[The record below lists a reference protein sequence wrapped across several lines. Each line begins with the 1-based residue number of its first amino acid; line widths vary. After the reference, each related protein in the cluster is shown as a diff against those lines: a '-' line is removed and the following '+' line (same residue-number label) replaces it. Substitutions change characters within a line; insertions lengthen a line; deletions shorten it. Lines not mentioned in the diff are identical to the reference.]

1 MGLGLV
7 EYVANS
13 VWQVP
18 LLAAGAWLLVR
29 MIKPRPIMHHRVW
42 LAVLAMAVILPSHN
56 NGKTYRSMEPV
67 RLARAIVHAF
77 KAMGNEPADG
87 SQTIDERQIGERSR
101 LLPARMENVRLP
113 TTVTHWLVGLYL
125 TTIVVGALRLVYAWR
140 AAQRLVRHSHEM
152 RLSAD
157 VKTAFVAYCH
167 RLGVDLPQVRE
178 SKDVLSPMIIGVAK
192 PALLLPPHFSRH
204 TDDEKRAALCHEL
217 AHVLRRDYGMNLLC
231 RLIAL
236 PVAWHPGAHAI
247 QQRIRT
253 TREIACDAVA
263 AEEVRSQAGYARCLV
278 SLARQMLSGNRVARR
293 THALGLFESNTLEER
308 VSCLLEKRLAMSDR
322 VRMIRAVTGGAA
334 MVAAFTI
341 ALLFHVSPTIADAQA
356 TTLSAGV
363 QNATDTSRG
372 LAEENNLDHPITR
385 AKPVIEES
393 KLTAATEDVSS
404 RPSNIVDREGI
415 ATVKNGRR
423 ETRLDER
430 ERLEQEIRSV
440 RQRIAAAR
448 KKFESASSKHQVS
461 DNDLPMIDD
470 HKVFQQPGNAQNGK
484 ASEEQSL

>member
-29 MIKPRPIMHHRVW
+29 MVKPRPIMHHRVW

-77 KAMGNEPADG
+77 KAMGNELADG
-87 SQTIDERQIGERSR
+87 PQTSDERHIRERSG
-101 LLPARMENVRLP
+101 LLPARIESVRLP

-125 TTIVVGALRLVYAWR
+125 TTIVVSALRLAYAWR
-140 AAQRLVRHSHEM
+140 AAQRLVRHSREM
-152 RLSAD
+152 LLSAD
-157 VKTAFVAYCH
+157 VKTALDAYCH

-192 PALLLPPHFSRH
+192 PALLLPRHFSRH

-217 AHVLRRDYGMNLLC
+217 AHVLRRDYGINLLC

-236 PVAWHPGAHAI
+236 PVAWHPASHAI

-263 AEEVRSQAGYARCLV
+263 AEEIRSQAGYARCLV
-278 SLARQMLSGNRVARR
+278 SLARQTLSGNRLVRR

-308 VSCLLEKRLAMSDR
+308 VAYLLEKRLPMSDR
-322 VRMIRAVTGGAA
+322 VRMIRAVTGAAA

-356 TTLSAGV
+356 TTLSAEV
-363 QNATDTSRG
+363 QNATHTSRG
-372 LAEENNLDHPITR
+372 LAGENNLSHPITR
-385 AKPVIEES
+385 ANPVIEEG
-393 KLTAATEDVSS
+393 KLTAATEDVSG
-404 RPSNIVDREGI
+404 RPSNIVDREGV
-415 ATVKNGRR
+415 ATVKNGPR
-423 ETRLDER
+423 EKRLDKR
-430 ERLEQEIRSV
+430 QRLEQEIRSV
-440 RQRIAAAR
+440 KQRIAAAR
-448 KKFESASSKHQVS
+448 KKFERASSKHQVS
-461 DNDLPMIDD
+461 DSDLPMIDD
-470 HKVFQQPGNAQNGK
+470 PKYSSNPGTRRT
-484 ASEEQSL
+484 SEEQSL